1 MRELLSQPIAP
12 RPVCYVSQ
20 VIEKATCAMGC
31 MNPMITF
38 LPLNTSWSTERGPLT
53 VHWREFVPPMISK
66 CCQREVFANTP
77 VAGLRVNFRLHGLL
91 FCIVVWL
98 VTAGCEPNAAAR
110 AAKPASMQHPTG
122 AARPSN
128 AQLADPILEARVDL
142 LLRRMTLEEKIGQL
156 VQYND
161 TGDVSPEPPTRGKQ
175 GVIAALNPESGN
187 HVNAMQLAATG
198 RLGSMLNTI
207 GAERTNTYQH
217 LAVDRSRLH
226 IPLLFGADVIH
237 GFRTIY
243 PVPLGLA
250 ASFDPEL
257 VTELSHMAAE
267 EATTAG
273 IRWFYSPM
281 VDISRD
287 PRWGR
292 TVEGAGEDAYL
303 GAAMARAYI
312 RGYQGDSLSKPGN
325 VAASVKHFAAY
336 GAAEAGREYNTTDMS
351 EIRLRQDY
359 LPPYRAAVEAGAAT
373 VMSAFNSLNGVPS
386 SANPFLLTSI
396 LRGEWGFNGFVV
408 SDYTAVMELM
418 NHGIALDPATATRKA
433 ITAGV
438 DVDMMSHFYDTQLP
452 GLIKSG
458 QLPMA
463 VVDEAVRRV
472 LRVKF
477 ATGLFEHPYAEGV
490 EVTAAVAAHRP
501 LVRQAAEESF
511 VLLQNDKLA
520 DGAPLLPLSPARKRV
535 ALIGPL
541 ADDKADMIGAW
552 AGAGNEGDIVTLRQA
567 LAQRAQQLGTTLLY
581 SQGTEIDGSTQAG
594 FAEAL
599 EVANAADVVILA
611 LGESS
616 AMSGEAGSRA
626 YLDLPGNQQQLLEAV
641 VASGKPVVLLIF
653 SGRPLV
659 LDWAAKHVPAIMEV
673 WFPGTE
679 AGNAIANV
687 LYGDVSPSGKLPM
700 SFPRAVGQEP
710 LYYNQFPTGRPPT
723 GIDLSKP
730 PGDGTRFFSR
740 YMDVPNSALFPFGYG
755 LSYSSFSYKDVE
767 LSKSSIPLAQALSGQ
782 SLPLLEATAI
792 VTNTGDRTATEV
804 VQCYVRNLGASIEQ
818 PVRSLE
824 GFRRVTL
831 APGESKPVSFPLGFN
846 ELSFFNLENKP
857 TIEATHYTVWIGG
870 SSSASQEATFEV
882 VSPSAIAGLH

>member
-1 MRELLSQPIAP
+1 LNSKCCPRELLL
-12 RPVCYVSQ
+12 
-20 VIEKATCAMGC
+20 CA
-31 MNPMITF
+31 
-38 LPLNTSWSTERGPLT
+38 
-53 VHWREFVPPMISK
+53 
-66 CCQREVFANTP
+66 
-77 VAGLRVNFRLHGLL
+77 VA
-91 FCIVVWL
+91 CL
-98 VTAGCEPNAAAR
+98 VTVGFESNAAAQ
-110 AAKPASMQHPTG
+110 AAKPASTHNAGTT
-122 AARPSN
+122 AHPSN
-128 AQLADPILEARVDL
+128 AQLDDPSIEARVDRL
-142 LLRRMTLEEKIGQL
+142 LSQMTLEEKIGQL

-161 TGDVSPEPPTRGKQ
+161 TGDASPAPAAGGKQ
-175 GVIAALNPESGN
+175 DAIAAVNPGTAN
-187 HVNAMQLAATG
+187 HVNAMDLAATG
-198 RLGSMLNTI
+198 QLGSMLNTI

-257 VTELSHMAAE
+257 VVDLSHMAAE

-273 IRWFYSPM
+273 VRWFYSPM

-312 RGYQGDSLSKPGN
+312 RGYQGDSLSTPGN

-359 LPPYRAAVEAGAAT
+359 LPPYQAAVEAGAAT
-373 VMSAFNSLNGVPS
+373 IMSAFNSLNGVPS
-386 SANPFLLTSI
+386 SANPFLLSTI

-452 GLIKSG
+452 GLIRSG
-458 QLPMA
+458 ELPMG

-490 EVTAAVAAHRP
+490 EVTAAVAEHRP
-501 LVRQAAEESF
+501 LVRKAAEESF
-511 VLLQNDKLA
+511 VLLQNDKLSE
-520 DGAPLLPLSPARKRV
+520 GVPLLPLSPTRKRV

-541 ADDKADMIGAW
+541 ADDKGDMIGAW
-552 AGAGNEGDIVTLRQA
+552 AGAGNDRDIVTLRQA
-567 LAQRAQQLGTTLLY
+567 LAQRAQQLGSTLLY
-581 SQGTEIDGSTQAG
+581 SQGTEIDGTSQAG
-594 FAEAL
+594 FSDAVEA
-599 EVANAADVVILA
+599 ARAADVVILA

-641 VASGKPVVLLIF
+641 VATGRPMVLLIF

-659 LDWAAKHVPAIMEV
+659 LDWAAQHVPAIMEV

-679 AGNAIANV
+679 AGNAIADV
-687 LYGDVSPSGKLPM
+687 LFGDVSPSGKLPM

-710 LYYNQFPTGRPPT
+710 LYYNQLPTGRPPT
-723 GIDLSKP
+723 GLDLSKP
-730 PGDGTRFFSR
+730 PADGTRFFSR
-740 YMDVPNSALFPFGYG
+740 YIDVPNSALFPFGYG
-755 LSYSSFSYKDVE
+755 LSYSSFSYQNVKV
-767 LSKSSIPLAQALSGQ
+767 SKSSVPLAQALSNRTT
-782 SLPLLEATAI
+782 PLLEATAT
-792 VTNTGDRTATEV
+792 VTNTGDRTATEI

-831 APGESKPVSFPLGFN
+831 APGESKQISFPLGFK
-846 ELSFFNLENKP
+846 ELSFFNLDSKP
-857 TIEATHYTVWIGG
+857 TIEATRYTVWIGG
-870 SSSASQEATFEV
+870 SSQANEEATFEV
-882 VSPSAIAGLH
+882 ISPSGVADSH

>member
-1 MRELLSQPIAP
+1 LVLRLNSKCWFRELL
-12 RPVCYVSQ
+12 VCAVVCLVS
-20 VIEKATCAMGC
+20 VGFE
-31 MNPMITF
+31 
-38 LPLNTSWSTERGPLT
+38 S
-53 VHWREFVPPMISK
+53 
-66 CCQREVFANTP
+66 
-77 VAGLRVNFRLHGLL
+77 
-91 FCIVVWL
+91 
-98 VTAGCEPNAAAR
+98 NAAAQ
-110 AAKPASMQHPTG
+110 AAKSASQKAIRVAH
-122 AARPSN
+122 PSN
-128 AQLADPILEARVDL
+128 AQLADPNIEARVDQ
-142 LLRRMTLEEKIGQL
+142 LLRQMTLEEKIGQL

-161 TGDVSPEPPTRGKQ
+161 TGDASPAPAAGGKQ
-175 GVIAALNPESGN
+175 GLIVAVNPVTAN
-187 HVNAMQLAATG
+187 HVDAMDLAATG
-198 RLGSMLNTI
+198 RLGSMLNTV

-257 VTELSHMAAE
+257 VVDLSHMSAE

-273 IRWFYSPM
+273 VRWFYSPM

-312 RGYQGDSLSKPGN
+312 RGYQGDSLSRSGT

-359 LPPYRAAVEAGAAT
+359 LPPYQAAVEAGAAT
-373 VMSAFNSLNGVPS
+373 IMSAFNSLNGVPS
-386 SANPFLLTSI
+386 SANPFLLSTI

-452 GLIKSG
+452 GLIRSG
-458 QLPMA
+458 QVPMA
-463 VVDEAVRRV
+463 MVDEAVRRV

-477 ATGLFEHPYAEGV
+477 ATGLFEHPYAQGV
-490 EVTAAVAAHRP
+490 EVTAAVAEHRP
-501 LVRQAAEESF
+501 LVRKAAEESF
-511 VLLQNDKLA
+511 VLLQNDKLSE
-520 DGAPLLPLSPARKRV
+520 GVPLLPLSPMRKRI

-541 ADDKADMIGAW
+541 ADDKPDMIGAW
-552 AGAGNEGDIVTLRQA
+552 AGGGNDRDIVTLRQA
-567 LAQRAQQLGTTLLY
+567 LAERAKQLGTSLLY
-581 SQGTEIDGSTQAG
+581 SQGTEIDGISQAGQAG
-594 FAEAL
+594 FSDAVEA
-599 EVANAADVVILA
+599 ARAADVVILA

-626 YLDLPGNQQQLLEAV
+626 NLDLPGNQQQLLEAV
-641 VASGKPVVLLIF
+641 VATGKPVVLLIF

-659 LDWAAKHVPAIMEV
+659 LDWAAKHIPAIMEV

-679 AGNAIANV
+679 AGNAIADV
-687 LYGDVSPSGKLPM
+687 LFGDVSPSGKLPM

-710 LYYNQFPTGRPPT
+710 LYYNQLPTGRPPT
-723 GIDLSKP
+723 GLDLSKP
-730 PGDGTRFFSR
+730 PADGTRFFSR
-740 YMDVPNSALFPFGYG
+740 YIDVPNSALFPFGYG
-755 LSYSSFSYKDVE
+755 LSYSSFSYQDVRV
-767 LSKSSIPLAQALSGQ
+767 SKNSIPLTQALSNRTT
-782 SLPLLEATAI
+782 PLLQATAT
-792 VTNTGDRTATEV
+792 VTNTGDRSATEV

-831 APGESKPVSFPLGFN
+831 APGESKQISFPLGFK
-846 ELSFFNLENKP
+846 ELSFFNLDSKP

-870 SSSASQEATFEV
+870 SSLASQQATFEV
-882 VSPSAIAGLH
+882 VSASGTADLQ

>member
-1 MRELLSQPIAP
+1 MP
-12 RPVCYVSQ
+12 RM
-20 VIEKATCAMGC
+20 K
-31 MNPMITF
+31 
-38 LPLNTSWSTERGPLT
+38 
-53 VHWREFVPPMISK
+53 SK
-66 CCQREVFANTP
+66 CCHRGVFMNTRRASLSANFC
-77 VAGLRVNFRLHGLL
+77 FRGLL
-91 FCIVVWL
+91 FCTVVLL
-98 VTAGCEPNAAAR
+98 VMAGCEPNAAAQ
-110 AAKPASMQHPTG
+110 AAKPAPTHDAG
-122 AARPSN
+122 KTAHPSN
-128 AQLADPILEARVDL
+128 AQLADPILEARVEH
-142 LLRRMTLEEKIGQL
+142 LLRQMTLEEKIGQL

-161 TGDVSPEPPTRGKQ
+161 TGDALPAPPAKGDQ
-175 GVIAALNPESGN
+175 GVFAAVNPESGN
-187 HVNAMQLAATG
+187 HVNAMQLAAAG

-207 GAERTNTYQH
+207 GAERTNKYQH
-217 LAVDRSRLH
+217 LAVDQSRLH

-250 ASFDPEL
+250 ASFDPDL
-257 VTELSHMAAE
+257 VVDLSHMAAE

>member
-1 MRELLSQPIAP
+1 MTSKRRQSDDSIMKLDAGRRTSASFHGILACAVLCLIA
-12 RPVCYVSQ
+12 
-20 VIEKATCAMGC
+20 
-31 MNPMITF
+31 
-38 LPLNTSWSTERGPLT
+38 
-53 VHWREFVPPMISK
+53 
-66 CCQREVFANTP
+66 
-77 VAGLRVNFRLHGLL
+77 
-91 FCIVVWL
+91 
-98 VTAGCEPNAAAR
+98 AGCEPRAAAQ
-110 AAKPASMQHPTG
+110 ATSPASTQHPARIT
-122 AARPSN
+122 RPSN
-128 AQLADPILEARVDL
+128 AQFADANIEARVDR
-142 LLRRMTLEEKIGQL
+142 LLRQMTLEEKIGQL

-161 TGDVSPEPPTRGKQ
+161 TGEASPVPTANANQ
-175 GVIAALNPESGN
+175 GAIAAVNPETAN
-187 HVNAMQLAATG
+187 HVNAMELAATG

-217 LAVDRSRLH
+217 LAVDKSRLH

-257 VTELSHMAAE
+257 VVALSHMAAE

-273 IRWFYSPM
+273 IRWVYSPM

-312 RGYQGDSLSKPGN
+312 RGYQGDNLSKPGN

-359 LPPYRAAVEAGAAT
+359 LPPYQAAVEAGAAT
-373 VMSAFNSLNGVPS
+373 IMSAFNSLNGVPA
-386 SANPFLLTSI
+386 SANPFLLNRI

-438 DVDMMSHFYDTQLP
+438 DVDMMSHFYDTQLR
-452 GLIKSG
+452 GLIRSG
-458 QLPMA
+458 QVPMA

-472 LRVKF
+472 LHVKF

-490 EVTAAVAAHRP
+490 EVKAAVAVHRP
-501 LVRQAAEESF
+501 LACLAAEESF

-520 DGAPLLPLSPARKRV
+520 DGAPLLPLSSTSKRV

-541 ADDKADMIGAW
+541 ADDKGDMVGAW

-581 SQGTEIDGSTQAG
+581 SRGTEIDGTSRAG
-594 FAEAL
+594 FPEAI
-599 EVANAADVVILA
+599 EAARAADAVVLA
-611 LGESS
+611 LGESG

-626 YLDLPGNQQQLLEAV
+626 YLDLPGNQQQLLESV
-641 VASGKPVVLLIF
+641 VAAGKPVVLLIF

-673 WFPGTE
+673 WFPGTA

-687 LYGDVSPSGKLPM
+687 LFGDVSPSGKLPM

-740 YMDVPNSALFPFGYG
+740 YIDVPNSALFPFGYG
-755 LSYSSFSYKDVE
+755 LSYSSFAYKDVKV
-767 LSKSSIPLAQALSGQ
+767 SKNRIVLAQALANRTA
-782 SLPLLEATAI
+782 PLLEATAI

-804 VQCYVRNLGASIEQ
+804 VQCYVRNLGTSIEQ

-824 GFRRVTL
+824 GFRRITL
-831 APGESKPVSFPLGFN
+831 TPGESKQVNFDLGFP
-846 ELSFFNLENKP
+846 ELSFFNLESKP

-870 SSSASQEATFEV
+870 SSEASEQGSFDV
-882 VSPSAIAGLH
+882 VSRAGTADSH

>member
-1 MRELLSQPIAP
+1 MNTRRASLS
-12 RPVCYVSQ
+12 
-20 VIEKATCAMGC
+20 
-31 MNPMITF
+31 
-38 LPLNTSWSTERGPLT
+38 
-53 VHWREFVPPMISK
+53 
-66 CCQREVFANTP
+66 ANFC
-77 VAGLRVNFRLHGLL
+77 FRGLL
-91 FCIVVWL
+91 FCTVVLL
-98 VTAGCEPNAAAR
+98 VMAGCEPNAAAQ
-110 AAKPASMQHPTG
+110 AAKPAPTHG
-122 AARPSN
+122 AGKTAHPSN
-128 AQLADPILEARVDL
+128 AQLADPILEARVDR
-142 LLRRMTLEEKIGQL
+142 LLRQMTLEEKIGQL

-161 TGDVSPEPPTRGKQ
+161 TGDALPAPPAKGDQ
-175 GVIAALNPESGN
+175 GVFAAVNPESGN
-187 HVNAMQLAATG
+187 HVNAMQLAAAG

-207 GAERTNTYQH
+207 GAERTNKYQH
-217 LAVDRSRLH
+217 LAVDQSRLH

-250 ASFDPEL
+250 ASFDPDL
-257 VTELSHMAAE
+257 VVDLSHMAAE

-359 LPPYRAAVEAGAAT
+359 LPPYQAAVEAGAAT
-373 VMSAFNSLNGVPS
+373 IMSAFNSLNGVPS

-438 DVDMMSHFYDTQLP
+438 DIDMMSHFYDTQLP
-452 GLIKSG
+452 GLIRSG

-477 ATGLFEHPYAEGV
+477 ATGLFEHPYAQGV
-490 EVTAAVAAHRP
+490 EVKAAVAEHRP
-501 LVRQAAEESF
+501 LVRKAAEESF

-520 DGAPLLPLSPARKRV
+520 DGAPLLPLSPTRKRV

-541 ADDKADMIGAW
+541 ADDKVDMIGAW
-552 AGAGNEGDIVTLRQA
+552 AGAGNEGDIITVRQS
-567 LAQRAQQLGTTLLY
+567 LAERAQQLGTTLVY
-581 SQGTEIDGSTQAG
+581 SRGTEIVSSSQAG
-594 FAEAL
+594 FSDAVEA
-599 EVANAADVVILA
+599 ARAADVVILA

-616 AMSGEAGSRA
+616 SMSGEAGSRA

-641 VASGKPVVLLIF
+641 VAAGKPVVLLVF

-659 LDWAAKHVPAIMEV
+659 LDWAAQHVSAIMEV

-687 LYGDVSPSGKLPM
+687 LYGDVTPSGKLPM

-723 GIDLSKP
+723 EIDLSKP
-730 PGDGTRFFSR
+730 PADGTRFFSR
-740 YMDVPNSALFPFGYG
+740 YIDVPNSALFPFGYG
-755 LSYSSFSYKDVE
+755 LSYSSFSYHDIKV
-767 LSKSSIPLAQALSGQ
+767 SKGSIPLAQALSAQ
-782 SLPLLEATAI
+782 SSPLLEATVI

-831 APGESKPVSFPLGFN
+831 ASGESKQVDFPLGFK
-846 ELSFFNLENKP
+846 ELSFFNLESKP

-870 SSSASQEATFEV
+870 SSLASQEATFEV
-882 VSPSAIAGLH
+882 VAPSGTTDSH